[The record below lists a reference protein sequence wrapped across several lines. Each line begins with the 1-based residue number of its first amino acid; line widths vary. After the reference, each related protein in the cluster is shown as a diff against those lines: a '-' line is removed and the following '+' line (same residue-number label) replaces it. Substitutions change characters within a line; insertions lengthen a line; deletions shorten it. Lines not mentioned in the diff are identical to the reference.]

1 MNDELIENLDI
12 IIGKNTSTKVI
23 SKKIYELILPII
35 ELEIDL
41 KTQCLKKKQE
51 SIEPENSMTKTKK
64 QDDDSDYDPMNI
76 IPKYEVPVITSA
88 KKKNN
93 IYQIPENLLCKARK
107 WGPEIADYP
116 RCNRASMNKERYC
129 IVHIDYQPFG
139 VYK

>member
-1 MNDELIENLDI
+1 MNDELIENLGI
-12 IIGKNTSTKVI
+12 IIGKSTSVKVI

-41 KTQCLKKKQE
+41 KTQCLKKKHE
-51 SIEPENSMTKTKK
+51 SIETENSMTKTKK
-64 QDDDSDYDPMNI
+64 QEDDSDYDPMDI
-76 IPKYEVPVITSA
+76 IPKYEVPVVTSA

-93 IYQIPENLLCKARK
+93 IYQIPENQLCKARK
-107 WGPEIADYP
+107 WGPENADYP
-116 RCNRASMNKERYC
+116 RCNRTSMSKERYC